1 MRNKRKLSGESN
13 EGRKEGRE
21 DKSGRKMR
29 EKGEEGAEVY
39 INERKTFKDR
49 ND

>member
-1 MRNKRKLSGESN
+1 MRAGRRGEKTKVGGKW
-13 EGRKEGRE
+13 E
-21 DKSGRKMR
+21 